1 MKTNSEVLKIAQKHL
16 GQGGARFR
24 KFAGLPAGAAWCN
37 AFVDYVA
44 DEGGVKALY
53 FNGKKETYCPHS
65 IKWCRANLSEIP
77 LYLAMPMDIIYF
89 DWDRNGNPNHIGLV
103 RAKKSTSSIYTIE
116 GNTDGGK
123 VAQKTR
129 AGRYVQAVYRPH
141 YVPKSAKKKKLTADG
156 DCGYNTIY
164 NLQLALGMKPSGI
177 LTKETVKFLQKRA
190 GAVQDG
196 CWGRGTSKK
205 VQKMIGANPDGD
217 FGKNSV
223 IALQKWINKVNY
235 PAKKKTTATAKPAAK
250 PAASKPKTTTPAKK
264 TAPAKNGYTGAFPA
278 LNNNAKI
285 VNGLAYRHC
294 WPYGTPQKKY
304 TYAKGKPTAAYKK
317 GIDKAYP
324 KHKSWPNKKQ
334 RVGACCDV
342 FVGEVLGHVGVKV
355 SKDLA
360 KQLVEMPKMTTKL
373 KSNGHHTAKAFKAG
387 DVVQRGRKDKSGH
400 TWIVCELVNGK
411 RYVANAHYKKL
422 KGTYAV
428 MDAVPKNIV
437 PSKWKYYKCYTV
449 LGAVRTYYQKGDY
462 GSDVKYA
469 QGFLKWAGYY
479 KGTLDGDFGSKT
491 ETAVKAFQIAQK
503 LTQNGKIDKSTIAK
517 MKSYKK

>member
-65 IKWCRANLSEIP
+65 IKWCKANLADIP

-89 DWDRNGNPNHIGLV
+89 DWDRNGNPNHIGFV

-129 AGRYVQAVYRPH
+129 AGRYIQAVYRPH
-141 YVPKSAKKKKLTADG
+141 YVPKSVKKKKLTADG

-177 LTKETVKFLQKRA
+177 LTKETVKSLQKRA
-190 GAVQDG
+190 GATADG
-196 CWGRGTSKK
+196 IWGPGTSKK

-250 PAASKPKTTTPAKK
+250 PAASKPKTTTAAKK
-264 TAPAKNGYTGAFPA
+264 PAAQAKKPAVKATSAQKLLKKMDELAWAYGTDAKKYSYKTGAP
-278 LNNNAKI
+278 NAACKK
-285 VNGLAYRHC
+285 AM
-294 WPYGTPQKKY
+294 KKY
-304 TYAKGKPTAAYKK
+304 GWADNRAEMSDCGDFASTVVRESGVNKTF
-317 GIDKAYP
+317 KAL
-324 KHKSWPNKKQ
+324 H
-334 RVGACCDV
+334 
-342 FVGEVLGHVGVKV
+342 GVKTPFPKTEKGFNTV
-355 SKDLA
+355 LSGKAIPSGFLKPGDLI
-360 KQLVEMPKMTTKL
+360 
-373 KSNGHHTAKAFKAG
+373 
-387 DVVQRGRKDKSGH
+387 R
-400 TWIVCELVNGK
+400 
-411 RYVANAHYKKL
+411 YKKL
-422 KGTYAV
+422 
-428 MDAVPKNIV
+428 
-437 PSKWKYYKCYTV
+437 
-449 LGAVRTYYQKGDY
+449 
-462 GSDVKYA
+462 
-469 QGFLKWAGYY
+469 
-479 KGTLDGDFGSKT
+479 
-491 ETAVKAFQIAQK
+491 
-503 LTQNGKIDKSTIAK
+503 NGKQHAMFYYGPGKVCEASHHSVFGVIRKDTKRYNTQSKKSTIQVLRAK
-517 MKSYKK
+517 E

>member
-1 MKTNSEVLKIAQKHL
+1 MKTNNEVLKIAQKHL

-65 IKWCRANLSEIP
+65 IKWCKANLAEIP

-123 VAQKTR
+123 VAQKAR
-129 AGRYVQAVYRPH
+129 AGRYVQAIYRPH
-141 YVPKSAKKKKLTADG
+141 YVPKGAKKKKLSPDG

-235 PAKKKTTATAKPAAK
+235 PAKKKTTATAKPVAK

-264 TAPAKNGYTGAFPA
+264 PA
-278 LNNNAKI
+278 AKATSAQKLLSKMD
-285 VNGLAYRHC
+285 GLA
-294 WPYGTPQKKY
+294 WPYGTPAKKY
-304 TYAKGKPTAAYKK
+304 SYKTGAPRAVCKAAMKK
-317 GIDKAYP
+317 YGWADNKAEM
-324 KHKSWPNKKQ
+324 SDCGN
-334 RVGACCDV
+334 
-342 FVGEVLGHVGVKV
+342 FVSTVVRESGVSKTFKALHGVKTPF
-355 SKDLA
+355 
-360 KQLVEMPKMTTKL
+360 PKT
-373 KSNGHHTAKAFKAG
+373 
-387 DVVQRGRKDKSGH
+387 
-400 TWIVCELVNGK
+400 E
-411 RYVANAHYKKL
+411 
-422 KGTYAV
+422 KGF
-428 MDAVPKNIV
+428 N
-437 PSKWKYYKCYTV
+437 TV
-449 LGAVRTYYQKGDY
+449 LSGKAIQ
-462 GSDVKYA
+462 S
-469 QGFLKWAGYY
+469 GFLKPGDIIRY
-479 KGTLDGDFGSKT
+479 KKT
-491 ETAVKAFQIAQK
+491 
-503 LTQNGKIDKSTIAK
+503 NGKQHAMFYYGPGKVCEASHHSVFGVIRKDTKRYNTQSKKKTIQVLRAK
-517 MKSYKK
+517 